1 MFKPYGLKEGNALFE
16 SIDIRYMEQ
25 VVDTGR
31 GLRDKIVYYQDIDL
45 WTRQIIVRMYDTKDM
60 YLAIIED
67 ITEQEKK
74 RLELEQMKTETL
86 EKANRVI
93 NNQMM
98 VAQQIASLL
107 GETTAET
114 KITLL
119 DLIKQFERE
128 KELE

>member
-1 MFKPYGLKEGNALFE
+1 M
-16 SIDIRYMEQ
+16 
-25 VVDTGR
+25 DTGR
-31 GLRDKIVYYQDIDL
+31 GLRDKIVHYQDIDL

-60 YLAIIED
+60 YLTIIED

>member
-1 MFKPYGLKEGNALFE
+1 M
-16 SIDIRYMEQ
+16 
-25 VVDTGR
+25 VDTGI
-31 GLRDKIVYYQDIDL
+31 GIRDKIVQYEDIDL

-86 EKANRVI
+86 EKANTVI

>member
-1 MFKPYGLKEGNALFE
+1 
-16 SIDIRYMEQ
+16 
-25 VVDTGR
+25 
-31 GLRDKIVYYQDIDL
+31 
-45 WTRQIIVRMYDTKDM
+45 
-60 YLAIIED
+60 
-67 ITEQEKK
+67 
-74 RLELEQMKTETL
+74 MKTETL
-86 EKANRVI
+86 EKANTVI

>member
-1 MFKPYGLKEGNALFE
+1 MC
-16 SIDIRYMEQ
+16 IR
-25 VVDTGR
+25 DR
-31 GLRDKIVYYQDIDL
+31 
-45 WTRQIIVRMYDTKDM
+45 YDTKEL

-74 RLELEQMKTETL
+74 RQELEKIKSETL
-86 EKANRVI
+86 DKANQVI

-98 VAQQIASLL
+98 VAQQIAGLL

-119 DLIKQFERE
+119 NLIKQFERE

>member
-1 MFKPYGLKEGNALFE
+1 
-16 SIDIRYMEQ
+16 MER
-25 VVDTGR
+25 VVDTGI
-31 GLRDKIVYYQDIDL
+31 GIRDKIVHYEDIDL

-86 EKANRVI
+86 EKANTVI